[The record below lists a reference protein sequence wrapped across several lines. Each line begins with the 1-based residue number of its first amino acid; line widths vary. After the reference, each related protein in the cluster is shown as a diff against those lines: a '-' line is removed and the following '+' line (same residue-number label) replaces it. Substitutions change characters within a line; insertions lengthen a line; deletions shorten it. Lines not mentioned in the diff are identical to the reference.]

1 MSASVMY
8 RPGHPHHA
16 VPTSRPIAAAGHRQR
31 VVQPHRGPAR
41 SEGRALRGPRDTRL
55 PAPRPGRGSEC
66 TGPAHGR
73 PRVARPAPDSRVFAR
88 RKAAA
93 AILVGAALAGLVWLF
108 AIVGGNYEAASA
120 PAPVATSVVHVRG
133 GETLTAVAAR
143 IAPDMPRQAVV
154 NQLRALNSMTSPT
167 LTVGQAL
174 VVPVYR

>member
-1 MSASVMY
+1 
-8 RPGHPHHA
+8 
-16 VPTSRPIAAAGHRQR
+16 
-31 VVQPHRGPAR
+31 
-41 SEGRALRGPRDTRL
+41 
-55 PAPRPGRGSEC
+55 
-66 TGPAHGR
+66 
-73 PRVARPAPDSRVFAR
+73 VFAR